1 MCRRRF
7 FFFFRFFNDHT
18 FEYSTVNHACC
29 TYSDKASPW
38 PPHSKS
44 EWKPSCLIDSGTA
57 PNSLKGMP
65 FSLPPWKDAATLE
78 NNKVSFFFRPCCRH
92 SIMHRPFNG
101 ALCAAL
107 ALMQCIHP
115 SLPWSER
122 WFLCVTFHFC
132 LKEITCCEFMS
143 AGISFFLLF
152 FDFPTT
158 NLYTSNA
165 VCCAG
170 GFLANVSPLGSAFQ
184 HQKFIRDALKDMT
197 CYTNMMVQEEKKD
210 PLLLRQHLLN
220 ESAAVLCGRI
230 FIDALRWRAAECV
243 CPGIKAKLSI
253 LNDKQAG
260 LHFKHDLPYEAHKM
274 S

>member
-1 MCRRRF
+1 MPTPF
-7 FFFFRFFNDHT
+7 VLLFSFFNDHT
-18 FEYSTVNHACC
+18 FEYRTVNHACF

-38 PPHSKS
+38 PQHSKS
-44 EWKPSCLIDSGTA
+44 EWKPSSLIDSGTA

-143 AGISFFLLF
+143 AGISYVKKKKKLLLF
-152 FDFPTT
+152 FDFPPPTFT
-158 NLYTSNA
+158 PP
-165 VCCAG
+165 V
-170 GFLANVSPLGSAFQ
+170 P
-184 HQKFIRDALKDMT
+184 
-197 CYTNMMVQEEKKD
+197 
-210 PLLLRQHLLN
+210 
-220 ESAAVLCGRI
+220 SAALVG
-230 FIDALRWRAAECV
+230 F
-243 CPGIKAKLSI
+243 
-253 LNDKQAG
+253 
-260 LHFKHDLPYEAHKM
+260 
-274 S
+274 

>member
-1 MCRRRF
+1 
-7 FFFFRFFNDHT
+7 
-18 FEYSTVNHACC
+18 
-29 TYSDKASPW
+29 
-38 PPHSKS
+38 
-44 EWKPSCLIDSGTA
+44 
-57 PNSLKGMP
+57 MP
-65 FSLPPWKDAATLE
+65 FSLPRWKDAATLE

-122 WFLCVTFHFC
+122 WVPCVTFHFC

-143 AGISFFLLF
+143 ARISYGKKKKKLFCFLI
-152 FDFPTT
+152 PT
-158 NLYTSNA
+158 NLYTSDA

-170 GFLANVSPLGSAFQ
+170 GFLANAWPLGSAFQ

-197 CYTNMMVQEEKKD
+197 CYTNMMVQGAKKD

-230 FIDALRWRAAECV
+230 FIDALRWCTAECV

-253 LNDKQAG
+253 LNDKQACILNMISHMRRTKCLWTCKCQSTG
-260 LHFKHDLPYEAHKM
+260 R
-274 S
+274 